1 MKRRPAP
8 AEPAQSDVDAALA
21 VLSADALRE
30 VVREMLLEL
39 DDKAHSSAISSM
51 IQRAARAGSGW
62 APAALSDDKVAE
74 ALAFAKAAERV
85 GQADPSDVD
94 EHLRRASGA
103 FLRKDYSAAHRIFGA
118 LLRPIGD
125 GEIDLGQ
132 HEMVDEVLGADT
144 TACAAQYVVST
155 YMLSPS
161 SERAAAVR
169 TAIAEVQGLGH
180 FWEPIRELE
189 RVAVEPLPGLK
200 DFMPGW
206 RTLIAQKPSGNRNR
220 DWDTDEDRWLREVV
234 QRMDGS
240 EGLAKIARTTKRAD
254 DLRAWCKSLVDA
266 GDWKAALPAFEEA
279 AGLVADKDYARGELL
294 DGAALA
300 AQHLGRKDLSPW
312 LERAWRAGPSMLPL
326 RRWLGSVGSKST
338 LRKRASEALLACPEQ
353 AARQR
358 AFLHVLQGEIE
369 PAAKLLAAAPGLGW
383 SNGEH
388 PGHLLFPLFMRLLG
402 GKKQA
407 TSPRTEL
414 MGHRGME
421 LEELE
426 AMTAD
431 ENEPRLAAPEVD
443 QLLELAGIATIPNP
457 ETRSAVV
464 AAMRKAAESRLA
476 GVTEQKRR
484 RHYGHA
490 AELVG
495 ACVSCDPS
503 ADTAR
508 WVAALRSEHKRFP
521 ALRAEL
527 DRALGAL

>member
-1 MKRRPAP
+1 MRRRPTT
-8 AEPAQSDVDAALA
+8 AEPARGDVDAALA
-21 VLSADALRE
+21 ALSADALRE

-39 DDKAHSSAISSM
+39 DDKAHGSAINSL
-51 IQRAARAGSGW
+51 IQRAARGASGW
-62 APAALSDDKVAE
+62 APAALSDDEVAE
-74 ALAFAKAAERV
+74 ALAFAKAAARV
-85 GQADPSDVD
+85 GQADPSEVD
-94 EHLRRASGA
+94 EYLRRASGA
-103 FLRKDYSAAHRIFGA
+103 FLRKDYSAANRIFGA

-144 TACAAQYVVST
+144 RACAAQYVLST

-161 SERAAAVR
+161 AERAAAVR
-169 TAIAEVQGLGH
+169 AAIAEVQGLGH

-189 RVAVEPLPGLK
+189 SVAVEPLPGLN
-200 DFMPGW
+200 DFLPAW
-206 RTLIAQKPSGNRNR
+206 RVLIAQKPAGDRNR

-240 EGLAKIARTTKRAD
+240 DGLAKIARTTKRAD
-254 DLRAWCKSLVDA
+254 DLRAWCQSLVDA

-300 AQHLGRKDLSPW
+300 AQSLSRKDLSAW
-312 LERAWRAGPSMLPL
+312 LERAWRAGPSMLRL
-326 RRWLGSVGSKST
+326 RRWLGSAGSKPV
-338 LRKRASEALLACPEQ
+338 LRRRASEALLACPKQ
-353 AARQR
+353 AGRQR
-358 AFLHVLQGEIE
+358 AFLHLLQGEFE

-388 PGHLLFPLFMRLLG
+388 PGHLLFPLFTRLLG
-402 GKKQA
+402 GKKKA
-407 TSPRTEL
+407 TGSRTEL
-414 MGHRGME
+414 MMQRGMDI
-421 LEELE
+421 EELK

-431 ENEPRLAAPEVD
+431 EHEPRLAAPEVD
-443 QLLELAGIATIPNP
+443 QLLEVAGISTIPNP

-464 AAMRKAAESRLA
+464 AAMRKAAENRLA

-503 ADTAR
+503 TETAR
-508 WVAALRSEHKRFP
+508 WVAVLRAEHKRFP

-527 DRALGAL
+527 DRALGAA

>member
-1 MKRRPAP
+1 
-8 AEPAQSDVDAALA
+8 
-21 VLSADALRE
+21 
-30 VVREMLLEL
+30 MLLEL
-39 DDKAHSSAISSM
+39 DDKAHSSAISSL

-62 APAALSDDKVAE
+62 APAALSNDEVAE
-74 ALAFAKAAERV
+74 ALAFAKAAERI

-144 TACAAQYVVST
+144 TACAAQFVVST
-155 YMLSPS
+155 YMLSPPA
-161 SERAAAVR
+161 ERAAAVR
-169 TAIAEVQGLGH
+169 AAIAEVQGLGH

-200 DFMPGW
+200 DFLPNW
-206 RTLIAQKPSGNRNR
+206 RALIAQKRAGERNR
-220 DWDTDEDRWLREVV
+220 DWDREEDRWLREVV
-234 QRMDGS
+234 QRIDGS
-240 EGLAKIARTTKRAD
+240 DGLAEIARTTKRAD

-279 AGLVADKDYARGELL
+279 AGIVADKDYARGQLL

-300 AQHLGRKDLSPW
+300 AQNLGRRDLSAW
-312 LERAWRAGPSMLPL
+312 LERAWRAGPSMQRL
-326 RRWLGSVGSKST
+326 RRWLASAGSKAV
-338 LRKRASEALLACPEQ
+338 LRKRASEALLACPKQ

-358 AFLHVLQGEIE
+358 AFLHVIQGEIE

-383 SNGEH
+383 SSGEH
-388 PGHLLFPLFMRLLG
+388 PGHLLFPLFTRLLG
-402 GKKQA
+402 GKKKA

-414 MGHRGME
+414 MVYRGMD

-431 ENEPRLAAPEVD
+431 ADAPRLAAPEVD
-443 QLLELAGIATIPNP
+443 QFLELAGISTISNP
-457 ETRSAVV
+457 ETRSAV
-464 AAMRKAAESRLA
+464 ALAMRKAAESRLA

-503 ADTAR
+503 TDTAR
-508 WVAALRSEHKRFP
+508 WVAALRAEHKRFP

-527 DRALGAL
+527 DRALGAP